1 MPTQLA
7 LAAYTDT
14 ELDDLAPSPYRT
26 NGERLLWFLRR
37 TVLADLHAHDL
48 VGRLAVSSAAIEREH
63 YFATALQ
70 DIVGFN
76 VVSRLVLSAR
86 WAFQRLE
93 GAALVENYVRSAVI
107 NELLIDYAEITPV
120 FNYLM
125 AAAQASVIGVST
137 SLRREVY
144 DAHGL
149 VCYAC
154 GVTLDRRSNDDKNSA
169 TIEHLWP
176 QSLGG
181 DSDFRNLLPACM
193 ACNSNRNEH
202 ADWPAFW
209 FQSCFLGP
217 RPSEE
222 AIERAVS
229 HRTRVAL
236 QFFRAY
242 LVAADTGMS
251 LKRSL
256 LMAGPLPAPDV
267 SERDFASDFFSIIAY
282 EEKVQL

>member
-1 MPTQLA
+1 MPTRLTVR
-7 LAAYTDT
+7 AYTDV

-37 TVLADLHAHDL
+37 TVLADLHAQDL
-48 VGRLAVSSAAIEREH
+48 VGRLAVSSAAIEREQ

-76 VVSRLVLSAR
+76 AVSRLVLSAR
-86 WAFQRLE
+86 WAFQRLD
-93 GAALVENYVRSAVI
+93 GAALVENYVRSAVL

-120 FNYLM
+120 FNYVM

-256 LMAGPLPAPDV
+256 LVAGPLPAPDV

>member
-1 MPTQLA
+1 VPIQTTGV
-7 LAAYTDT
+7 AYTDDD
-14 ELDDLAPSPYRT
+14 LDELAPSPYRT

-37 TVLADLHAHDL
+37 TVLADLHADDL
-48 VGRLAVSSAAIEREH
+48 VRRLAVCSAAVEREH

-76 VVSRLVLSAR
+76 AVSRLVISAR
-86 WAFQRLE
+86 WALQRLD

-107 NELLIDYAEITPV
+107 NELLIDYGQITPIYHYV
-120 FNYLM
+120 M
-125 AAAQASVIGVST
+125 AAAQASVTGVST
-137 SLRREVY
+137 SLRREIY
-144 DAHGL
+144 EAHGL
-149 VCYAC
+149 ACYSC
-154 GVTLDRRSNDDKNSA
+154 GVQLDRHSSDDKNSA

-181 DSDFRNLLPACM
+181 DSDFRNLLPACR
-193 ACNSNRNEH
+193 ACNTNRNEH

-209 FQSCFLGP
+209 FQSCFLAP

-229 HRTRVAL
+229 LRTRVAL

-242 LVAADTGMS
+242 LAAEDTGMS

-256 LMAGPLPAPDV
+256 LVAGPLPAPDV
-267 SERDFASDFFSIIAY
+267 SERDFATDFFSIVAY